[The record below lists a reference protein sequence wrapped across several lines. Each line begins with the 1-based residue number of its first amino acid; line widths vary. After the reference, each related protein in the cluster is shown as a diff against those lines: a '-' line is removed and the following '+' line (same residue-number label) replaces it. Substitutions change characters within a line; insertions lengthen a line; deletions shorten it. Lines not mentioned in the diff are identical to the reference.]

1 MADGDHK
8 GELEDCP
15 AIIALGPLFKL
26 TEIHFWVDLYTG
38 MPYES
43 TSLDFTKTSKD
54 DVICSSTT
62 ESSPLSVE
70 TELSRQMNEL
80 GLPLSFCT
88 NKEKRNGKVK
98 GKRKDAH
105 KKVLHTYEETMDE
118 SSVFN
123 TSVLTSDDMKM
134 EDSDMNVDENVV
146 NQKDGILEDH
156 MVAIINNGS
165 NEEYGDWIMY
175 WDDFYERN
183 YYYNSRTNESTWD
196 PPLGIEEQFVSGY
209 VSNEVKEMVSKIDDE
224 VYICKNDKKEE
235 NSGVVLF
242 NELEIES
249 DKNTDGSFLLDFPD
263 MQDPAGRLP
272 TTLSNDGNIHQTELH
287 IIPKKRKKKMK
298 KTKAHRQIENTEV
311 EFEFSMEEI
320 SPIISKYWCQRYLL
334 FSKYDDGIKMDQEGW
349 FSATPECIAR
359 HHAFRCRNGIIVDCF
374 TGVGGNAIR
383 FAPNNKHTIAIDID
397 PKKIEYAQHNASI
410 YGVKDLIEFITADS
424 FILAKNL
431 KADTVFLSPPW
442 GGPEYAKSRNFD
454 LNMLKPHNG
463 QFLFNVAKGIAPRI
477 VMFLP
482 RNVDINQL
490 AELAL
495 SANPTWKLEVEKNFL
510 NGKLK
515 AITAYFTDPSLCE
528 TSCP

>member
-26 TEIHFWVDLYTG
+26 TEIHFWVDLFTG

-43 TSLDFTKTSKD
+43 TSVEYTKTSKD

-62 ESSPLSVE
+62 ESSPLYVD

-98 GKRKDAH
+98 GKRNDR
-105 KKVLHTYEETMDE
+105 KKVLHTHEETIDE
-118 SSVFN
+118 
-123 TSVLTSDDMKM
+123 
-134 EDSDMNVDENVV
+134 
-146 NQKDGILEDH
+146 
-156 MVAIINNGS
+156 INNNGI

-196 PPLGIEEQFVSGY
+196 PPSGY
-209 VSNEVKEMVSKIDDE
+209 VSNELKEMVFKIDDE
-224 VYICKNDKKEE
+224 VGICENDKKEE

-242 NELEIES
+242 NELES
-249 DKNTDGSFLLDFPD
+249 DKSTDGSFLLDFSD
-263 MQDPAGRLP
+263 MQDPAGRP
-272 TTLSNDGNIHQTELH
+272 STTLSDGGNIV
-287 IIPKKRKKKMK
+287 PKKRKKKGK
-298 KTKAHRQIENTEV
+298 KTRAHRQSYIENTEV
-311 EFEFSMEEI
+311 EFEISMEEI
-320 SPIISKYWCQRYLL
+320 SPIINKYWCQRYLL
-334 FSKYDDGIKMDQEGW
+334 FSKYDEGIKMDQEGW

-397 PKKIEYAQHNASI
+397 PNKIEYAQHNATI

-442 GGPEYAKSRNFD
+442 GGPEYAKARNFD

-495 SANPTWKLEVEKNFL
+495 SDNPTWKLEVEKNFL

-528 TSCP
+528 TRKS